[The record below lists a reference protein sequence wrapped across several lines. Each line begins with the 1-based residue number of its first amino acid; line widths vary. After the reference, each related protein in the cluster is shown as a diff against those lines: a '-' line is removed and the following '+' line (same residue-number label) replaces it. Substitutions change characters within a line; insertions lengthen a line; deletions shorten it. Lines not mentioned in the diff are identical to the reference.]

1 MAVYGM
7 LYPFIGSHVLV
18 QTDFENKVIEGDLYI
33 RGKVVAIVFLIA
45 GVRIVL
51 DKNIWKLFKMLKKED
66 A

>member
-1 MAVYGM
+1 M
-7 LYPFIGSHVLV
+7 LV